1 MATNLYV
8 YGLFVV
14 AAVSVYS
21 LIYSRQ
27 NKLVTF
33 ILIPLI
39 LGVSI
44 WTWHAIKILQGTPLD
59 ELIWDKQAQV
69 IWAYQDKPN
78 IYLVARMGKS
88 REPTYFV
95 IPWTEENMY
104 KIKKIQEG
112 IQQKGSVQGTFKK
125 PRGYTGAQRD
135 FFFSEVERFE
145 DRVRKEGFHQGY
157 GP

>member
-1 MATNLYV
+1 MLSNFYV
-8 YGLFVV
+8 YGLFIV

-59 ELIWDKQAQV
+59 DLIWDKQAQI

-78 IYLVARMGKS
+78 IYMLARMGKT

-95 IPWTEENMY
+95 IPWSEENMY
-104 KIKKIQEG
+104 KIRKIQEG
-112 IQQKGSVQGTFKK
+112 IKMQGSVQGQFKK
-125 PRGYTGAQRD
+125 PRGYTGAQSD
-135 FFFSEVERFE
+135 FFFNEVERFE

>member
-95 IPWTEENMY
+95 
-104 KIKKIQEG
+104 
-112 IQQKGSVQGTFKK
+112 
-125 PRGYTGAQRD
+125 PRNCM
-135 FFFSEVERFE
+135 F
-145 DRVRKEGFHQGY
+145 DR
-157 GP
+157 

>member
-1 MATNLYV
+1 MLSNLYV
-8 YGLFVV
+8 YGLFIV

-59 ELIWDKQAQV
+59 DLIWDKQAQI

-78 IYLVARMGKS
+78 IYLIARMEKN

-104 KIKKIQEG
+104 KIRKIQEG
-112 IQQKGSVQGTFKK
+112 IKMIF
-125 PRGYTGAQRD
+125 
-135 FFFSEVERFE
+135 
-145 DRVRKEGFHQGY
+145 
-157 GP
+157 